1 MLICSQENDC
11 LRQGEGSPNSGE
23 RQEIS
28 RVISDNGIMTSG
40 CKGVAMEMRQF
51 PRMQM
56 PIPMRYRIHIS
67 EPSEGLWIGQG
78 VLKNIS
84 EEGAYFTCE
93 DDLQLD
99 MGHSGTFTFSI
110 ISASPAFPVNS
121 DIVVKGLVKRIEP
134 PTEKSA
140 SFEVAVQLLS
150 PIEVV
155 PKDQNPPVAP
165 ANSKG

>member
-1 MLICSQENDC
+1 
-11 LRQGEGSPNSGE
+11 
-23 RQEIS
+23 
-28 RVISDNGIMTSG
+28 
-40 CKGVAMEMRQF
+40 MESRQF
-51 PRMQM
+51 PRMHM

-84 EEGAYFTCE
+84 AGGAYFTCE
-93 DDLQLD
+93 DNVQLD
-99 MGHSGTFTFSI
+99 MGHSGTFTISN

-121 DIVVKGLVKRIEP
+121 AIVFKGLVKRIEP

-140 SFEVAVQLLS
+140 SFGVAVQFLS

-155 PKDQNPPVAP
+155 PKDQNPPGAP